1 MASTWQRGGVRDM
14 KLLTGTTRLAGV
26 TGWPVSHSR
35 SPRLHNTWLNRH
47 GIDGAYVP
55 LPIRPE
61 DFMTTLPALAK
72 AGFAG
77 VNVTIPHKEAA
88 FAACDHLDDT
98 ARQAGAVNTLI
109 FTPRGIEGRNT
120 DGYGFLANLRRH
132 GVDPLAGPVLILGA
146 GGAARGIGAAL
157 LEAGAEITFTNRTP
171 ERAVALAAALPPAR
185 VLEWDKREDAL
196 AAYALLINTTSL
208 GMVHQPP
215 LEMKLDRAAPGLAIA
230 DIIFAPL
237 ETPLLA
243 AARSAG
249 LKPVEGLGMLLH
261 QAVPGFA
268 AWFGVTPEVDD
279 ELYQIVAA

>member
-1 MASTWQRGGVRDM
+1 M
-14 KLLTGTTRLAGV
+14 KLLTGSARLAGV

-35 SPRLHNTWLNRH
+35 SPRLHNTWLNRY

-61 DFMTTLPALAK
+61 DFITTLPALAK

-88 FAACDHLDDT
+88 FAICDRLDDT
-98 ARQAGAVNTLI
+98 ALKAGAVNTLI
-109 FTPRGIEGRNT
+109 FTPHGIEGRNT
-120 DGYGFLANLRRH
+120 DGYGFMENLRRH
-132 GVDPLAGPVLILGA
+132 GINPTAGPVLILGA

-157 LEAGAEITFTNRTP
+157 QEVGAEITFTNRTA
-171 ERAVALAAALPPAR
+171 ERAIALAAALPPAR

-196 AAYALLINTTSL
+196 ASYALLINTTSL
-208 GMVHQPP
+208 GMTHQPP
-215 LEMKLDRAAPGLAIA
+215 LVMNLDRATPDLAVA

-243 AARSAG
+243 AARQAG
-249 LKPVEGLGMLLH
+249 LKKVEGLGMLLH

-279 ELYQIVAA
+279 ELYRIVAS